1 MACGRTLGFID
12 DNYEMWLQDQS
23 DCGVWIRKVAQLE
36 KIWIEGEYFSELKEG
51 GYRKD
56 AINRVKSILVRFVL
70 EGELFEINAETIN
83 QILCE
88 ALEEFNMQRQLEE
101 EQLRRKQEQQA
112 IDDISARRIA
122 IEKDLPPYLHYE
134 QIFVAPPDANILLN
148 DTRRA
153 VDSSELFD
161 ALASGTDRE
170 IIVWDAER
178 LTSALVSQIEHLGLD
193 DLWLLSVGGAG
204 DIATAMLKAELVES
218 GVTCQDIGLSDLGD
232 LDSEANLLIV
242 DDVLKTGSTLQR
254 FTRDNRIN
262 RNLYPN
268 SWIATWCSAYY
279 SNGYTAYGLNLLV
292 GNGVITGFVYD
303 GMGCGNGALP
313 LNSVS
318 TMLAGDLK
326 AVEVKTS
333 LDNRYFN
340 GNLQSFLDN
349 Q

>member
-1 MACGRTLGFID
+1 M
-12 DNYEMWLQDQS
+12 
-23 DCGVWIRKVAQLE
+23 
-36 KIWIEGEYFSELKEG
+36 
-51 GYRKD
+51 
-56 AINRVKSILVRFVL
+56 
-70 EGELFEINAETIN
+70 N
-83 QILCE
+83 QILSE
-88 ALEEFNMQRQLEE
+88 ALKQFSILRQTEE
-101 EQLRRKQEQQA
+101 EELRRTQERKVS
-112 IDDISARRIA
+112 DDISARRTA
-122 IEKDLPPYLHYE
+122 IENDLPKYLHYDR
-134 QIFVAPPDANILLN
+134 IFVAPPDANILLN

-153 VDSSELFD
+153 VDSRKLFD

-218 GVTCQDIGLSDLGD
+218 GVTCQVIELSDLED
-232 LDSEANLLIV
+232 LDPDANLLIV
-242 DDVLKTGSTLQR
+242 DDVLKTGGTLQR
-254 FTRDNRIN
+254 FTQDNRIN

-303 GMGCGNGALP
+303 GLGCGDGALP

-333 LDNRYFN
+333 LDRKYFN
-340 GNLQSFLDN
+340 GNLQRFLDE
-349 Q
+349 